1 MAEHDDRVLLENLRW
16 VTVELHQARERLR
29 AAEEPIAIV
38 GAGCRYPGG
47 VTTPEDLWRLL
58 ADGTDAITEF
68 PGDRGW
74 DVDGLHR
81 PDEPGHSSTRH
92 GGFLSAPGAFD
103 AGFFGISPAAAEVT
117 DPQHRLLLEV
127 SWEAVERAGIDPMS
141 LRGSKTGVFTGTMYQ
156 DYGTGASDADLAGR
170 VLMGTSGSLASG
182 RVAYAFGF
190 EGPALTLD
198 TACSSSLVAVHLAV
212 QSLRRGEC
220 TLALAGG
227 STVLATPSVFVE
239 FSRQGGLSA
248 DGRCKAFGAGADG
261 TGFAEGAGVLLLER
275 LSDAVRH
282 GHPVLAVVR
291 GSAVN
296 SDGASN
302 GLTAP
307 NGPAQQRVIAA
318 ALADAR
324 LSASD
329 VDAVEAHGTGTALGD
344 PIEAQALLAAYG
356 QDRPEPLWL
365 GSVKSNLGHTQAAAG
380 VAGLLKMILALRHGV
395 LPKTLHADS
404 PSPHVDWAS
413 GEVSLL
419 TEARPW
425 PAGERLRRAGVS
437 SFGVSGTNAHVI
449 LEEAPVVA
457 EEPSGP
463 DDPAVPWVFS
473 ARSATALRGQAAKLL
488 SCVDDRAVD
497 VAHSLLTSRG
507 SFEHRAVV
515 LGPDAETRRRG
526 LAALAAGEET
536 STAVTG
542 LADADSAA
550 VFVFP
555 GQGSQWAGMGRELL
569 DTSPVFAARL
579 VECAAALTPFT
590 DFDLLRVLR
599 RGDDLDRVDVVQPAL
614 WAVMVSLAALWQ
626 SHGVRPVA
634 VLGHS
639 QGEIAAACVAGALS
653 LSDGARVVA
662 LRSRALAELSGRGG
676 MVSLRLPVAEV
687 ETLLAQRPEL
697 SIAAVNGAES
707 VVVSGAPGALA
718 ELAEHCGDRAKR
730 IPVDY
735 ASHSAQ
741 VDSLR
746 ERLLADLAPIRPRQA
761 EIPFVS
767 AVTAS
772 FLDTT
777 GLDARYWFTNLREPV
792 LFDPAMR
799 LLTGEGRTAFVELS
813 PHPVL
818 TMSMQQTAPGAVVAG
833 ALRRG
838 DDSLARVRLSL
849 AELAVRGVGVDWLLP
864 AGRRVDLP
872 TYAFDHRDYWL
883 TTSGPAAGAE
893 SVAGVTE
900 RWTGYLEGQTGQER
914 RRTLVK
920 LVRSAAA
927 AVLGHASPEEVE
939 LTGSFRE
946 LGLDSAAGVGL
957 RNRLASVTG
966 LDLPVTVVFDHPTVS
981 SLAAHLDAEVSGS
994 GTGGLDRHLDAVEA
1008 GLRDLDGAARAQVLT
1023 RLRALI
1029 APGPDATAD
1038 LDAASADEMFALLDQ
1053 ELGAAS

>member
-1 MAEHDDRVLLENLRW
+1 MAEHDDRVLENLRW
-16 VTVELHQARERLR
+16 VTLELHQARERLR

-38 GAGCRYPGG
+38 GAGCRFPGG

-58 ADGTDAITEF
+58 DGGADAITEF
-68 PGDRGW
+68 PAGRGW
-74 DVDGLHR
+74 DVDDLHR

-92 GGFLSAPGAFD
+92 GGFLDEPGAFD

-117 DPQHRLLLEV
+117 DPQHRLLLEI
-127 SWEAVERAGIDPMS
+127 SWEAIERAGIDPRS
-141 LRGSKTGVFTGTMYQ
+141 LRGSRTGVFAGTMYS
-156 DYGTGASDADLAGR
+156 DYGTGAADADLAGR

-182 RVAYAFGF
+182 RVAYTFGF

-212 QSLRRGEC
+212 QALRRGEC

-239 FSRQGGLSA
+239 FSRQRGLSA

-275 LSDAVRH
+275 LSDAREN

-307 NGPAQQRVIAA
+307 NGPAQQRVIAQ

-324 LSASD
+324 LTPSD

-356 QDRPEPLWL
+356 QDRDRPLWL

-380 VAGLLKMILALRHGV
+380 VAGVLKMILALRHGV
-395 LPKTLHADS
+395 LPKTLHADE
-404 PSPHVDWAS
+404 PSSHVDWTS
-413 GEVSLL
+413 GAVSLL
-419 TEARPW
+419 TEPRPW
-425 PAGERLRRAGVS
+425 LPGERPRRAGVS

-449 LEEAPVVA
+449 LEEAPEAAVA
-457 EEPSGP
+457 PPGP
-463 DDPAVPWVFS
+463 DVPSAPWVLS
-473 ARSATALRGQAAKLL
+473 ARSATALRGQAERV
-488 SCVDDRAVD
+488 SSVDGSAADI
-497 VAHSLLTSRG
+497 AHSLLTSRG
-507 SFEHRAVV
+507 LFEHRAVV
-515 LGPDAETRRRG
+515 LGEDAETRRRG
-526 LAALAAGEET
+526 LAALAAGEEA
-536 STAVTG
+536 STVVTG
-542 LADADSAA
+542 FADAGPDA

-569 DTSPVFAARL
+569 ETSPVFAARL
-579 VECAAALTPFT
+579 TECAAALVPFT
-590 DFDLLRVLR
+590 DFDLIRVLR
-599 RGDDLDRVDVVQPAL
+599 RGDELDRVDVVQPAL

-626 SHGVRPVA
+626 SHGVRPAA

-662 LRSRALAELSGRGG
+662 LRSRALASLSGRGG
-676 MVSLRLPVAEV
+676 MVSLRLPVDEA
-687 ETLLAQRPEL
+687 ETLLGPGL
-697 SIAAVNGAES
+697 SIAAVNGAAS
-707 VVVSGAPGALA
+707 VVVSGEPAALT
-718 ELAEHCGDRAKR
+718 ELVERRGEHAKW

-746 ERLLADLAPIRPRQA
+746 ERLLADLAPIRPRPA

-767 AVTAS
+767 TVTAS
-772 FLDTT
+772 AFDTT

-792 LFDPAMR
+792 LFDPAIR
-799 LLTGEGRTAFVELS
+799 LLLAEGRTAFVELS

-818 TMSMQQTAPGAVVAG
+818 TLGMQQTAPAAVVAG

-838 DDSLARVRLSL
+838 DGGLGRVRLAL
-849 AELAVRGVGVDWLLP
+849 AELAVRGVDVDWALP
-864 AGRRVDLP
+864 AGRRIDLP
-872 TYAFDHRDYWL
+872 TYAFDHRNYWL
-883 TTSGPAAGAE
+883 TAAGPSAGARPESTEDWTDRLAGLTGAE
-893 SVAGVTE
+893 
-900 RWTGYLEGQTGQER
+900 QQ
-914 RRTLVK
+914 RTLVK

-927 AVLGHASPEEVE
+927 AVLGHASPEDVE
-939 LTGSFRE
+939 PTGSFRE
-946 LGLDSAAGVGL
+946 LGFDSAAGVQL
-957 RNRLASVTG
+957 RNRLAASTG
-966 LDLPVTVVFDHPTVS
+966 LDLPVTVVFDHPTAAALAGYLLT
-981 SLAAHLDAEVSGS
+981 SLS
-994 GTGGLDRHLDAVEA
+994 GTPAAGLDRHLDALES
-1008 GLRDLDGAARAQVLT
+1008 GLRDLDGVARAHVLT
-1023 RLRALI
+1023 RLRTLVA
-1029 APGPDATAD
+1029 AGPGTAD
-1038 LDAASADEMFALLDQ
+1038 LDTATADEMFALLDT